1 MNHAML
7 HRSYVDFSCDI
18 FVDFVHRVIR
28 RDPEDF
34 MQRRRYVAPQE
45 ESAPGPDRLPYSVY
59 RLSRSSSRSNSARPS
74 FFYGLGHMHRG
85 SDSTNFS
92 PSQSSR
98 SAHVACTGLHADL
111 QLLRRVLD
119 FIFGTMKHSCH
130 SAVSLSIADGGTDL
144 STASVTNPATAFDFS
159 AASAATF
166 VSSIDVSMTNFA
178 VSSRITCRSTSCIAM
193 HFFSKSRYSEHF
205 PLHILTLFVVGG
217 SAFSFSAHTL
227 LSTSCLPLKLCCL
240 SLRAAC
246 CNSKARLLRA
256 RGQSRGAV
264 ALLSAVHLAP
274 LFP

>member
-1 MNHAML
+1 MNHAIL

-45 ESAPGPDRLPYSVY
+45 ESAHCPDGLPYSVY
-59 RLSRSSSRSNSARPS
+59 RLSTSSSRSNSARPS
-74 FFYGLGHMHRG
+74 FFSGLGHIHRG

-98 SAHVACTGLHADL
+98 SARVACTVVLHADL

-159 AASAATF
+159 AASPPVLLADHPRASRCT
-166 VSSIDVSMTNFA
+166 SSPSLVTANIS
-178 VSSRITCRSTSCIAM
+178 RSTS
-193 HFFSKSRYSEHF
+193 S
-205 PLHILTLFVVGG
+205 P
-217 SAFSFSAHTL
+217 
-227 LSTSCLPLKLCCL
+227 CL
-240 SLRAAC
+240 
-246 CNSKARLLRA
+246 
-256 RGQSRGAV
+256 
-264 ALLSAVHLAP
+264 
-274 LFP
+274 